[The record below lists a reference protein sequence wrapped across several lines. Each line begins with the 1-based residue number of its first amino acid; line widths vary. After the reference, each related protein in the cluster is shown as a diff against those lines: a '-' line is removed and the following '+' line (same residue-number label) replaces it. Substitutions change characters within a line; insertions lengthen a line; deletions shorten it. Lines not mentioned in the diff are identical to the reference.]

1 MTKSN
6 VELLERGYAEYN
18 SRGYETILSLLDP
31 EIAWYNPP
39 DSMDRGVWHGRD
51 GVREWFEEFAFVV
64 FSELRFEPERYIELG
79 EGERVLALVRGFGR
93 GRESGAWVEVPFA
106 HLWTFHEGKLTE
118 LRMFSDRRQAF
129 KAAGVE
135 PQK

>member
-1 MTKSN
+1 M
-6 VELLERGYAEYN
+6 
-18 SRGYETILSLLDP
+18 
-31 EIAWYNPP
+31 
-39 DSMDRGVWHGRD
+39 
-51 GVREWFEEFAFVV
+51 
-64 FSELRFEPERYIELG
+64 
-79 EGERVLALVRGFGR
+79 RGFGR